1 VLIDVLPANLPILVE
16 KPLCTTLPDCEE
28 ILAMAA
34 QRTAPVW
41 VAMEYRYMPP
51 VERLLQA
58 SGVQG
63 ETGSGADDFD
73 PRAPVSVSQKG
84 W

>member
-1 VLIDVLPANLPILVE
+1 V
-16 KPLCTTLPDCEE
+16 PDCEE

-51 VERLLQA
+51 VERLLA
-58 SGVQG
+58 S
-63 ETGSGADDFD
+63 
-73 PRAPVSVSQKG
+73 
-84 W
+84 